1 MSEGARATRLRA
13 WSCAIVAGV
22 VLALTLRRFFLGV
35 DFSDEATYVA
45 LPYRFLLGDKPFVDE
60 VNPIQTAAFFT
71 LPLVWAWRSMTGG
84 LDGIVLALRL
94 VYFAAIVLVAILAA
108 RRFAKEVGP
117 VAVLVVLPFV
127 ACLPLG
133 TPTFSYNTLASGFF
147 TVGLFLLLGATR
159 GDDAEDA
166 RLCPWFLA
174 GVVHAWSAVALAT
187 YALASSAAFVV
198 AWVVLARERRA
209 RKLAAYALGGVL
221 AAALFVPVFKNIGR
235 ETLEFGYAYTG
246 GPGHWLTK
254 LGEIQDKG
262 WKLLPNRAGVGALV
276 AAFFVAGMLGRRTA
290 ALAALAAAVFLL
302 RPERG
307 AIDSSLHANFVALL
321 APIVAPFAWR
331 APLAKPVFL
340 VVWLPSTVA
349 ALVASWTSG
358 NGVVNAGF
366 GALPGAVATLFLA
379 ASYALAPNDRRD
391 RWSDLRASL
400 VPLAFVAALVVEQR
414 NVYSDDPAPRLT
426 ARMEDGPF
434 RGLYTTPEKKAWIDE
449 ASSAIRGGA
458 QGHARIVAVI
468 HFPLA
473 YLLTDLRPA
482 TRNAWGL
489 TCPPRKDWDCEER
502 FVGDLIHFAER
513 DLLVVEFHRLHYS
526 STEIV
531 EQGVGAVAHAVRVHF
546 RPSLE
551 LDSLTLFVAP

>member
-1 MSEGARATRLRA
+1 MSDGARAPRLRA
-13 WSCAIVAGV
+13 WSCAIVAAV
-22 VLALTLRRFFLGV
+22 VLALTLRRYFLGV

-71 LPLVWAWRSMTGG
+71 LPIVWAWRSATGG
-84 LDGIVLALRL
+84 LEGIVLVLRL
-94 VYFAAIVLVAILAA
+94 LYFATLVATALFAA
-108 RRFAKEVGP
+108 RRFTRELGP
-117 VAVLVVLPFV
+117 VAALVVLPLV

-147 TVGLFLLLGATR
+147 TLGLLLLLGATR
-159 GDDAEDA
+159 GDDREDA
-166 RLCPWFLA
+166 RWRPWLLA

-187 YALASSAAFVV
+187 YALASAAAFVV
-198 AWVVLARERRA
+198 AWAVLARERRA
-209 RKLAAYALGGVL
+209 QKLAAYALGGVL
-221 AAALFVPVFKNIGR
+221 ALALFLPVLRNVSR
-235 ETLEFGYAYTG
+235 ETLAFGYAYTG
-246 GPGHWLTK
+246 GSEHWLAK

-262 WKLLPNRAGVGALV
+262 WKLLPHRAWIGALV
-276 AAFFVAGMLGRRTA
+276 AAFLVLGMLGRRLP
-290 ALAALAAAVFLL
+290 ALVAFAAAVFLL
-302 RPERG
+302 DPKRG

-331 APLAKPVFL
+331 APLAKQVFL

-366 GALPGAVATLFLA
+366 GALPGAVATMFLA
-379 ASYALAPNDRRD
+379 ASYGREGGGRA
-391 RWSDLRASL
+391 SELRAAL
-400 VPLAFVAALVVEQR
+400 VPLAFLAALLVEQR
-414 NVYSDDPAPRLT
+414 QVYSDDPAPALV
-426 ARMEDGPF
+426 ARMDDGPF

-449 ASSAIRGGA
+449 ASSAIRGAAEGRR
-458 QGHARIVAVI
+458 RIVAVI

-473 YLLTDLRPA
+473 YLLGDLRPA
-482 TRNAWGL
+482 TRNVWGL

-513 DLLVVEFHRLHYS
+513 DLLVVELRRLHYS